1 MIKSGKF
8 SLAKKICN
16 VRVWNVVSATFL
28 LLCFSSLNGNTCQT
42 WKNVFYFTLK
52 ALFVLEK
59 IKFSILDVK
68 TLRCHQMP
76 KIKTRNTFYS
86 VTWEVNN
93 SLLMKLCQFMS
104 YYKRK
109 KFIKKLYK
117 NCGLKTSSRLF
128 CVSKELSATSIGNWD
143 FWSKVLIL
151 DMC

>member
-1 MIKSGKF
+1 M
-8 SLAKKICN
+8 KKCWCQQN
-16 VRVWNVVSATFL
+16 LMVVSATFL
-28 LLCFSSLNGNTCQT
+28 LLCFLSLKESTCET
-42 WKNVFYFTLK
+42 RKNEGKNEKMFFISLWK
-52 ALFVLEK
+52 LFSFSRK
-59 IKFSILDVK
+59 SNFSILDVK